1 MKDEC
6 EVIYTERKLVICN
19 NIGSERNESSM
30 EMCGV
35 GRKDNSGCGMAE
47 IRNGGKSDSNAELK
61 VELQPGI

>member
-19 NIGSERNESSM
+19 NIGSERDGSSM

-35 GRKDNSGCGMAE
+35 GWKGKSGCGMAE
-47 IRNGGKSDSNAELK
+47 IRNGGQSDNNAELK